1 MPAGKTRAVAGL
13 HDAVMSIDRRSVTP
27 SASEGG
33 LPVRQGIT
41 VSAPMRTAAWAGV
54 AGQAVLTLGWLIAT
68 AWQDDKYD
76 VARHDMSDMAA
87 IGVPHAWFVQ
97 TYQGIAGITMIAFVW
112 LALRPALAGVRGRT
126 LTAILLTLTWG
137 LGTLSD
143 AFFRI
148 DCRAA
153 DGCTA
158 EQQVQSWHATIHVS
172 TTLLLLV
179 FAVTPYVVARCLRR
193 SRSWARLA
201 RPSVW
206 FGIAIDVVLVAAVFI
221 GARWGTGYAQ
231 RVLPLL
237 SAAWISLL
245 AAWVLRLGSRRPVQG
260 EE

>member
-41 VSAPMRTAAWAGV
+41 VSAPMRAAAWAGI
-54 AGQAVLTLGWLIAT
+54 AGQVALTMGWLIAT
-68 AWQDDKYD
+68 VWQDDKYD

-97 TYQGIAGITMIAFVW
+97 AYLGLAGASMIAFVW

-126 LTAILLTLTWG
+126 LTSILLTITWG

-143 AFFRI
+143 TFFRI

-158 EQQVQSWHATIHVS
+158 EQQVRTWHATIHAS
-172 TTLLLLV
+172 TSLGLLV

-193 SRSWARLA
+193 SPSWARLA
-201 RPSVW
+201 RPSVY
-206 FGIAIDVVLVAAVFI
+206 FGIAIDVVLVAAVAI
-221 GARWGTGYAQ
+221 GQHWGTGYAQ
-231 RVLPLL
+231 RLL
-237 SAAWISLL
+237 LTLGAAWTSLL